1 MELALTGDLDVATQG
16 NGLAGFE
23 HIETKVCK
31 SDGDTNFQTD
41 LLEYT
46 YDGAVIDLRSVR
58 HLYSQ
63 YLIYYHLTPDYGS
76 NDCNLLFD
84 LMNYSSSMNVEITKR
99 SMVWWKRITT

>member
-1 MELALTGDLDVATQG
+1 MEI
-16 NGLAGFE
+16 
-23 HIETKVCK
+23 HIFKPIYL
-31 SDGDTNFQTD
+31 NI
-41 LLEYT
+41 T

-84 LMNYSSSMNVEITKR
+84 LMNYSSSMNSITKR
-99 SMVWWKRITT
+99 SMVWWKRITTKTDSGSQDGAWYGQ